1 MNKQAALVNNP
12 NIIEMRRKRGKT
24 TLAQQQQQYVIF
36 GYLFFIFKDNLALLQ
51 CRALTDKV
59 ELQYKLVSLQV
70 IALGHC

>member
-12 NIIEMRRKRGKT
+12 NIIEMRKKRGKNN
-24 TLAQQQQQYVIF
+24 LAQQQQQYVIF
-36 GYLFFIFKDNLALLQ
+36 GYLFFIFKDNLALPQ

>member
-12 NIIEMRRKRGKT
+12 NIIEMRRKRGKNN
-24 TLAQQQQQYVIF
+24 LAQQQQQYVIF